1 MEKYNKSTI
10 KVSKGRYK
18 MIRNT
23 FFYIVNYI
31 DIFSYLFTNIPLLD
45 GSIVKDKVTGKA
57 LRYTVAKDSI
67 KENV

>member
-1 MEKYNKSTI
+1 
-10 KVSKGRYK
+10 

-31 DIFSYLFTNIPLLD
+31 DVFSYLFTNIPLLD